1 MAEENNNNIGHY
13 EDLINDLDL
22 QLQELLSHIKL
33 LANSTFVA
41 KDFEIT
47 PQDINAIANTIH
59 DKILNA
65 ILTEQKLKISL
76 SKIDV

>member
-1 MAEENNNNIGHY
+1 MEEENNNNIGYY

-22 QLQELLSHIKL
+22 QHQELLSHIKL
-33 LANSTFVA
+33 LANSTFAA

-65 ILTEQKLKISL
+65 LFTEQKLKISL
-76 SKIDV
+76 NKIDV

>member
-1 MAEENNNNIGHY
+1 MAEENNNFGYY

-47 PQDINAIANTIH
+47 PQDINAIANTLH
-59 DKILNA
+59 DKTLNA

-76 SKIDV
+76 NKIDV